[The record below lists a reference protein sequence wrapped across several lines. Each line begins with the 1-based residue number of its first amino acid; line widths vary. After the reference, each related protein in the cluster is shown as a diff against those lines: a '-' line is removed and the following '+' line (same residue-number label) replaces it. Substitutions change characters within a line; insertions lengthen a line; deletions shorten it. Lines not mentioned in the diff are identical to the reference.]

1 MFLHNRNNF
10 IQKMKPNTAAL
21 FYSGKAITK
30 SGDQT
35 FPFEV
40 DHNFYYLTG
49 INQPNTILLL
59 VKTPNLSHTFLFL
72 EENNPSKALWDG
84 DILSFSDAY
93 LISQI
98 NLSNLKNILTF
109 ETFLFQMINPLR
121 GSFVDSLEGFYFDL
135 SKQTLDQKASWA
147 LEYCQKMASLYP
159 FLQVYNSSSF
169 LFSLRQTKSV
179 YEQTQIQKA
188 LDINHQAL
196 NYLSKNLKPG
206 MYEYQIAALFHYFL
220 ENNQTQKSFETIAA
234 SGKNALILHYNKPNC
249 QLKPNDLLLFDA
261 GVTYNHYSSDITRC
275 YPVSGQF
282 SSLQKDIYNLV
293 LKANKEII
301 AWVKPH
307 HTFTQL
313 NQYGKDILLQGLKE
327 MSLLKEGETIHQY
340 CYHGLGHHLG
350 LDIHDV
356 CNYTGVIGTNSVI
369 TVEPGLYLKDLGI
382 GVRIEDNLLITQ
394 EGAVNLSKHIPKEVK
409 DIEALMKPFV
419 TH

>member
-1 MFLHNRNNF
+1 MFLQNRNNF
-10 IQKMKPNTAAL
+10 IKKMKPYTAAL

-59 VKTPNLSHTFLFL
+59 VKSHNLSHTFLFL
-72 EENNPSKALWDG
+72 EENDPSKALWDG
-84 DILSFSDAY
+84 DILNFLDAS

-98 NLSNLKNILTF
+98 NLSNLKNISTF
-109 ETFLFQMINPLR
+109 DTFLFKMINPLR
-121 GSFVDSLEGFYFDL
+121 GFIINSLEGFYFDL
-135 SKQTLDQKASWA
+135 YKQNLNQKASWA
-147 LEYCQKMASLYP
+147 LEYCQKINSLYP
-159 FLQVYNSSSF
+159 FLQVYNSSPF
-169 LFSLRQTKSV
+169 LFVLRQTKSI
-179 YEQTQIQKA
+179 YEQNQIKKA

-196 NYLSKNLKPG
+196 NYLLKNLKPG
-206 MYEYQIAALFHYFL
+206 MYEYQITALFNYFL

-234 SGKNALILHYNKPNC
+234 SGKNALILHYNSPNC
-249 QLKPNDLLLFDA
+249 LLKPDDLLLFDA

-275 YPVSGQF
+275 YPVNRRF

-307 HTFTQL
+307 HTFMQL
-313 NQYGKDILLQGLKE
+313 NQYGKDILWQGLKE
-327 MSLLKEGETIHQY
+327 LSLIKEGETIHQY

-356 CNYTGVIGTNSVI
+356 CNYTGFIGKNSVI

-382 GVRIEDNLLITQ
+382 GIRIEDNLLITQ
-394 EGAVNLSKHIPKEVK
+394 EGAVNLSQHIPKEVK
-409 DIEALMKPFV
+409 EIEALMQTFV
-419 TH
+419 NH